1 MHEKIGEMV
10 MATVRM
16 GKHVQTI
23 RRLAAIVGFADD
35 TARSTAGVAMAA
47 VG

>member
-1 MHEKIGEMV
+1 
-10 MATVRM
+10 MATVRV

-23 RRLAAIVGFADD
+23 RRLAAAGVVDFADD
-35 TARSTAGVAMAA
+35 TARSTANCNETAGVAMAA